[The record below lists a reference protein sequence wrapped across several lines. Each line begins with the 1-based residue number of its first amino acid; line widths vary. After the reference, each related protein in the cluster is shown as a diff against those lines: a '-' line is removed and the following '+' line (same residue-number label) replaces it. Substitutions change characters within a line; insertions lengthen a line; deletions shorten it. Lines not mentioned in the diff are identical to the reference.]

1 MKRDTIEKIIVAT
14 FDTVA
19 FITFCFFANLLNGLV
34 AGILF
39 FTIFGLINRLLP
51 ADKRIHADRLLHCF
65 ILSIMFLLYCV
76 IVYKIALL
84 YMSNTESIIISVCL
98 VILANITT
106 SEFLW
111 WKRNDLNKR
120 VYEWVKFNQDNI
132 LLKEY
137 KKKLEETDK
146 KKYYIFI
153 YYFEEQKS
161 YETISKIMDI
171 DRQRIG
177 EEISIMSHYIEYGI
191 RLK

>member
-51 ADKRIHADRLLHCF
+51 DNKRIHADRLLHCF

-84 YMSNTESIIISVCL
+84 YMSNTESIIISICL
-98 VILANITT
+98 VGLANITT